1 MIIIGRKIFCA
12 SSSGILVASSPIS
25 GPSVLIETAGA
36 LVSTDDGGA
45 GSVLEVATVV
55 VVDAEDSVFVDAVVA
70 GFEVVP
76 GAEVLVVVVAVVVV
90 VPVFVVLAMV
100 EEVLMVVVVSAF
112 MSSKIKLV
120 D

>member
-25 GPSVLIETAGA
+25 GASVLIETA
-36 LVSTDDGGA
+36 DDGGA